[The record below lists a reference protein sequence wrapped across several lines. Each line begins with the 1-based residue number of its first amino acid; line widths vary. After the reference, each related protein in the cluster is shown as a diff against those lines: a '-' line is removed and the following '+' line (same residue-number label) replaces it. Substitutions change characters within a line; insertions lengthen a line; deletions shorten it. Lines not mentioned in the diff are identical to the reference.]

1 MRPDAVHFGRA
12 ADIADFASVFFSMSG
27 VSSAVRTI
35 SANRGQQGSQPENG
49 FTPVALVPHHFSVRN
64 VLNFVTYTGLL
75 QRGGQVRPGIIPTA
89 RQMITI
95 CE

>member
-1 MRPDAVHFGRA
+1 
-12 ADIADFASVFFSMSG
+12 
-27 VSSAVRTI
+27 
-35 SANRGQQGSQPENG
+35 
-49 FTPVALVPHHFSVRN
+49 
-64 VLNFVTYTGLL
+64 VTYTGLL